1 MKVSIRIALT
11 MAVLTVAGSVS
22 AGDGVAVGQAAPDF
36 TLTDTAGKSVSLSD
50 YAGEVVVLEWLN
62 PDCPYVKRHYKA
74 GTMKRLATTY
84 GAEGVVWLTINTTN
98 YMDAAANA
106 EFKAANDLP
115 YPILVDQS
123 GEVGHLYG
131 AATTPHMY
139 IIDGDGKLVYV
150 GAIDDDPRGD
160 RGDGATNYVAAALD
174 EVLAGNSVTTAETRP
189 YGCSVKYKK

>member
-1 MKVSIRIALT
+1 MKVSIRIALI
-11 MAVLTVAGSVS
+11 AVVLGVAGMSVAGS
-22 AGDGVAVGQAAPDF
+22 GVAVGETAPGF
-36 TLTDTAGKSVSLSD
+36 TLTDSAGNSVSLAD
-50 YAGEVVVLEWLN
+50 YAGRVVVLEWLN

-74 GTMKRLATTY
+74 GTMKKLATTY
-84 GAEGVVWLTINTTN
+84 GTEGVVWLTINTTN

-106 EFKAANDLP
+106 KFKAANDLS
-115 YPILVDQS
+115 YSILVDQS

-139 IIDGDGKLVYV
+139 IIDGDGKLVYI

-160 RGDGATNYVAAALD
+160 KGDGATNYVAAALD
-174 EVLAGNSVTTAETRP
+174 EVLAGNEVTKAETKP